1 MGDASCMDD
10 FEEVLKLPEN
20 EANRLFLIDAH
31 IKIAYCWHYIEG
43 EFLAS
48 LDALASAFDLDE
60 NNASLYFH
68 KALLLEAM
76 ELEEDVL
83 ENFKA
88 AARLDPSFVHP
99 RIEIAEALGKNA
111 KEDASARK
119 KALKGFEKLEK
130 AILLDPSFPVPYY
143 RKAKH
148 LMNHFRNLCDAEEI
162 FLKLI
167 SIDKKYWPAYL
178 DFGFLQMKKGDMD
191 AAMKYF
197 ERVLFTPSEQ
207 ELENGVKFLEMAKAL
222 SKYEKVIMTCD
233 EEAGY
238 CCEEEEGYCCCLHQD
253 EN

>member
-119 KALKGFEKLEK
+119 KALKAFDNVIRDFPNDSFAWCYYGTFLLSIGKHEEGFEKLDK

-148 LMNHFRNLCDAEEI
+148 
-162 FLKLI
+162 
-167 SIDKKYWPAYL
+167 
-178 DFGFLQMKKGDMD
+178 
-191 AAMKYF
+191 
-197 ERVLFTPSEQ
+197 
-207 ELENGVKFLEMAKAL
+207 
-222 SKYEKVIMTCD
+222 
-233 EEAGY
+233 
-238 CCEEEEGYCCCLHQD
+238 
-253 EN
+253 